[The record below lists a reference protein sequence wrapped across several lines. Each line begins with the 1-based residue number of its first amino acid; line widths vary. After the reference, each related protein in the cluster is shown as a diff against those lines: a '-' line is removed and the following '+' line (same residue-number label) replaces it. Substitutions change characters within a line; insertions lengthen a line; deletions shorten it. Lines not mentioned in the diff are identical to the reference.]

1 MPVTGSYVANRDFGA
16 SHCGQ
21 VKSSLRSAKIPV
33 VDSDGTYR
41 YPQSAQMCV
50 ATAVRVSASASAVTC
65 PGSAHFTGGGRRL
78 NRLARAPFGRSSA
91 PPTRRFSA
99 DEEDDDDARVDDIAG
114 RETTGR
120 TARMAPSVRMVDLD
134 ARDAIRVP
142 RVANA
147 PATGEANSDI
157 ANGYDCGDPRR

>member
-1 MPVTGSYVANRDFGA
+1 
-16 SHCGQ
+16 
-21 VKSSLRSAKIPV
+21 
-33 VDSDGTYR
+33 
-41 YPQSAQMCV
+41 
-50 ATAVRVSASASAVTC
+50 
-65 PGSAHFTGGGRRL
+65 
-78 NRLARAPFGRSSA
+78 LARAPFGRSSA

-114 RETTGR
+114 RELTGR
-120 TARMAPSVRMVDLD
+120 TARMAPSVLLVGLD

>member
-1 MPVTGSYVANRDFGA
+1 
-16 SHCGQ
+16 
-21 VKSSLRSAKIPV
+21 
-33 VDSDGTYR
+33 
-41 YPQSAQMCV
+41 
-50 ATAVRVSASASAVTC
+50 
-65 PGSAHFTGGGRRL
+65 
-78 NRLARAPFGRSSA
+78 LARAPFGWRSPA

-99 DEEDDDDARVDDIAG
+99 DEDDDDDDARVDDIAG
-114 RETTGR
+114 RVTTGR
-120 TARMAPSVRMVDLD
+120 TARMAPSVRMVGLD

>member
-1 MPVTGSYVANRDFGA
+1 M
-16 SHCGQ
+16 
-21 VKSSLRSAKIPV
+21 
-33 VDSDGTYR
+33 

-78 NRLARAPFGRSSA
+78 NRLARAPFGWRSPA

>member
-1 MPVTGSYVANRDFGA
+1 V
-16 SHCGQ
+16 
-21 VKSSLRSAKIPV
+21 
-33 VDSDGTYR
+33 
-41 YPQSAQMCV
+41 
-50 ATAVRVSASASAVTC
+50 SASAVTC